1 MHQSETILVT
11 GAAGFIGYHVSKQL
25 CQLGRVVI
33 GVDNINSY
41 YDPSL
46 KKARIKQLKIYEHFH
61 FYKMDICNYKK
72 LSHLVKKYKITK
84 ICHLA
89 GQPGVHYSITNP
101 FEFQISNN
109 EGFLSVI
116 EVARNNRIGNFVY
129 ASSSSVYG
137 SMPKDP
143 SIETERVDEPVSLYA
158 ATKRSNELVAY
169 CYSHLYGLNCSGLRF
184 FTVYGPWGRP
194 DMALFIFTKA
204 ILKGEP
210 IEVYNHGK
218 MKRNFT
224 YIDDIVDGVI
234 LALLNPLPCEIYNIG
249 NSKSEELM
257 NFITEI
263 EKSCNK
269 KAIINY
275 KSMQLGDVFETV
287 ANIEKLSKLG
297 YYPRVNIDVGIKQFV
312 EWYKKYYKIF

>member
-1 MHQSETILVT
+1 
-11 GAAGFIGYHVSKQL
+11 
-25 CQLGRVVI
+25 
-33 GVDNINSY
+33 
-41 YDPSL
+41 
-46 KKARIKQLKIYEHFH
+46 
-61 FYKMDICNYKK
+61 
-72 LSHLVKKYKITK
+72 
-84 ICHLA
+84 
-89 GQPGVHYSITNP
+89 
-101 FEFQISNN
+101 
-109 EGFLSVI
+109 
-116 EVARNNRIGNFVY
+116 
-129 ASSSSVYG
+129 
-137 SMPKDP
+137 
-143 SIETERVDEPVSLYA
+143 
-158 ATKRSNELVAY
+158 
-169 CYSHLYGLNCSGLRF
+169 
-184 FTVYGPWGRP
+184 
-194 DMALFIFTKA
+194 MALFIFTKA